1 MLPDRPAQQ
10 AEFSSAR
17 QNLVVEPDEAPRTAG
32 GQSYWALSTR
42 RLLRKKLAMICLSV
56 ILVLYGSAM
65 LSPLVTP
72 YSYTTQDLLN
82 SKQGPTWAHPFGTDR
97 LGRDMMTRVIYGLRT
112 TVIVTIT
119 SLLGGTLVLG
129 IVLGLLSGYM
139 GRWVDSVIMRTGEV
153 TSSFPDI
160 FLILIFVATIKP
172 RMVVAVRAFE
182 DATGID
188 WIIRLGVL
196 DFAII
201 AVALSVFSWFGMAR
215 LVRGQVLSL
224 RETEFVTAA
233 RTVGA
238 TDWRI
243 MRVHIFPHVVGP
255 VVVSMTLGT
264 AGAILAEAG
273 LSYLGLGVQAPVPSW
288 GGMVSRAANFT
299 ALAIFPWQWLPPGIA
314 ITLAVLAINFLGDG
328 LRDALDVRSKHRGI

>member
-1 MLPDRPAQQ
+1 MSR
-10 AEFSSAR
+10 
-17 QNLVVEPDEAPRTAG
+17 
-32 GQSYWALSTR
+32 TR
-42 RLLRKKLAMICLSV
+42 RRASPHIAEQRLPVDSPLARSLRRFLRHRVAVVGGLIVLM
-56 ILVLYGSAM
+56 LVLIA
-65 LSPLVTP
+65 LTAPLIT
-72 YSYTTQDLLN
+72 SYDPVKASLREVN
-82 SKQGPTWAHPFGTDR
+82 APPTGRHIFGTDQV
-97 LGRDMMTRVIYGLRT
+97 GRDVLTRVIYGARVSMSVGIVAVSLT
-112 TVIVTIT
+112 TIIGVIFGG
-119 SLLGGTLVLG
+119 LGGYVGGRTDDLLMRFTELVMMFPTFILMITLATVLEPS
-129 IVLGLLSGYM
+129 IFTLMLVIGLFNWPGL
-139 GRWVDSVIMRTGEV
+139 
-153 TSSFPDI
+153 
-160 FLILIFVATIKP
+160 
-172 RMVVAVRAFE
+172 
-182 DATGID
+182 
-188 WIIRLGVL
+188 
-196 DFAII
+196 
-201 AVALSVFSWFGMAR
+201 AR

-224 RETEFVTAA
+224 REAEFVTAA

>member
-10 AEFSSAR
+10 AEYSSAR
-17 QNLVVEPDEAPRTAG
+17 QDLVVEPDQAPQTAG
-32 GQSYWALSTR
+32 GQSYWALSVR
-42 RLLRKKLAMICLSV
+42 RLIRKKLAMICLSV
-56 ILVLYGSAM
+56 ILVLYGTAM

-72 YSYTTQDLLN
+72 YSYTAQDLLN
-82 SKQGPTWAHPFGTDR
+82 GKQRPTWAHPFGTDR

-215 LVRGQVLSL
+215 LVRGQVLQA
-224 RETEFVTAA
+224 RENQYTEAALVMGASTA
-233 RTVGA
+233 
-238 TDWRI
+238 RI
-243 MRVHIFPHVVGP
+243 LRVHIFPNILSP
-255 VVVSMTLGT
+255 LIVSISAGLATF
-264 AGAILAEAG
+264 AGAEVV
-273 LSYLGLGVQAPVPSW
+273 LSWIGVGVQPPTPSL
-288 GGMVSRAANFT
+288 GRMMFENGSINVLRNEPHLLLFPMAAI
-299 ALAIFPWQWLPPGIA
+299 ALLLFCFNL
-314 ITLAVLAINFLGDG
+314 LGDAVN
-328 LRDALDVRSKHRGI
+328 DAFNPRTR

>member
-10 AEFSSAR
+10 AEYSSAR
-17 QNLVVEPDEAPRTAG
+17 QDLVVEPDEAPPTAG

-56 ILVLYGSAM
+56 ILVLYGTAM

-72 YSYTTQDLLN
+72 YSYTAQDLLS
-82 SKQGPTWAHPFGTDR
+82 SKQRPTWAHPFGTDR

-215 LVRGQVLSL
+215 LVRGQVLQA
-224 RETEFVTAA
+224 RENQYTEAALVMGASTA
-233 RTVGA
+233 
-238 TDWRI
+238 RI
-243 MRVHIFPHVVGP
+243 LRVHIFPNILSP
-255 VVVSMTLGT
+255 LIVSISAGLATF
-264 AGAILAEAG
+264 AGAEVV
-273 LSYLGLGVQAPVPSW
+273 LSWIGVGVQPPTPSL
-288 GGMVSRAANFT
+288 GRMMFENGSINVLRNEPHLLLFPMAAI
-299 ALAIFPWQWLPPGIA
+299 ALLLFCFNL
-314 ITLAVLAINFLGDG
+314 LGDAVN
-328 LRDALDVRSKHRGI
+328 DAFNPRTR

>member
-1 MLPDRPAQQ
+1 
-10 AEFSSAR
+10 
-17 QNLVVEPDEAPRTAG
+17 
-32 GQSYWALSTR
+32 
-42 RLLRKKLAMICLSV
+42 
-56 ILVLYGSAM
+56 
-65 LSPLVTP
+65 
-72 YSYTTQDLLN
+72 
-82 SKQGPTWAHPFGTDR
+82 
-97 LGRDMMTRVIYGLRT
+97 MMTRVIYGLRT

-215 LVRGQVLSL
+215 LVRGQVLQA
-224 RETEFVTAA
+224 RENQYTEAALVMGASTA
-233 RTVGA
+233 
-238 TDWRI
+238 RI
-243 MRVHIFPHVVGP
+243 LRVHIFPNILSP
-255 VVVSMTLGT
+255 LIVSISAGLATF
-264 AGAILAEAG
+264 AGAEVV
-273 LSYLGLGVQAPVPSW
+273 LSWIGVGVQPPTPSL
-288 GGMVSRAANFT
+288 GRMMFENGSINVLRNQPHLLLFPMAAI
-299 ALAIFPWQWLPPGIA
+299 ALLLFCFNL
-314 ITLAVLAINFLGDG
+314 LGDAVN
-328 LRDALDVRSKHRGI
+328 DAFNPRTR